1 MRLLID
7 YIYDYNAR
15 MMYKSEVDPK
25 SNTIRNIYADID
37 STAMHMTL
45 FADFRKLRSR
55 HSLLA
60 IDGVDSCL
68 KTFQK
73 TSPSTTDDLSSR

>member
-15 MMYKSEVDPK
+15 MMYRSGVDPK

-37 STAMHMTL
+37 STVMQMTL
-45 FADFRKLRSR
+45 FADFRQLPSR
-55 HSLLA
+55 QSLLA
-60 IDGVDSCL
+60 W
-68 KTFQK
+68 
-73 TSPSTTDDLSSR
+73 R